1 MQVYTGK
8 PPGGVPEK
16 NQGMRVVLDMSEGLQ
31 GHNIT
36 CDNFFTSYRLG
47 VELQKRKLTM
57 VGTIRKNKPE
67 LPSELLKMQG
77 RTVHSSKFA
86 FSENATVVSYCP
98 KKNKNVLVMSTMHKD
113 ASLSAR
119 EDIKPQIILDYNSTK
134 GGVDNLDKVTAT
146 YSCQRMTARWPLV
159 IFYNIVD
166 VSAYNAYVLW
176 TEINQQWNGGKLY
189 RRRLFLEE
197 LGKALITPKIQR
209 RVRPPRSTA
218 AASAVQKIQAGP
230 STHASNQPEMDPVD
244 TGSGKKRKRCQ
255 LCPPRQDTLHAPV
268 ICNMFKSSRHK
279 DRSNAA
285 RGLFDPPLLSRSLD
299 LLQA

>member
-1 MQVYTGK
+1 
-8 PPGGVPEK
+8 
-16 NQGMRVVLDMSEGLQ
+16 MRVVLDMSEGLQ

-189 RRRLFLEE
+189 RRRLFPRGARQSSHHSQDPEE
-197 LGKALITPKIQR
+197 SPASSVDSSCICRPENSSWTINTCLQSTRNGSSGYRQWQETEKMPALP
-209 RVRPPRSTA
+209 
-218 AASAVQKIQAGP
+218 P
-230 STHASNQPEMDPVD
+230 ST
-244 TGSGKKRKRCQ
+244 
-255 LCPPRQDTLHAPV
+255 RQ
-268 ICNMFKSSRHK
+268 
-279 DRSNAA
+279 
-285 RGLFDPPLLSRSLD
+285 
-299 LLQA
+299 